1 MNIFQSSFLILGKG
15 TTFRHCSEFFKKNDV
30 TYSSLVT
37 EDILEIKENIIIL
50 KHGEINLKNIDY
62 IVISPGIPSSN
73 PIVRRLF
80 TIKSKIITDIEIL
93 QKLSSSKFICVT
105 GTNGKTSTVNLL
117 ADILN
122 DNDISAIA
130 CGNNG
135 VSVFDSLEK
144 SYEYVILEISSY
156 QLEYINKLKS
166 FISIV
171 LNISMDHIDRHK
183 SLTNYINLKLRIFN
197 NSKFQIINSK
207 LKKYY
212 HCQTF
217 EIKKNKFLIDNTALD
232 NLFINEDNMIVFE
245 DEKYAITGRHEALNL
260 CACIP
265 ILKKLNFSITKIIES
280 FSRRNFLQHRVEEI
294 CTYKGVKFINDSKS
308 TNADSTLN
316 ALNSVKENIIL
327 IMGGDDKKISYES
340 LIDIINEKVK
350 SLVIIGEN
358 KTLINDLDV
367 KVKKSYIENLE
378 DAIYYILSDVV
389 SGDTV
394 LMSPGTSSFYH
405 YSDYMER
412 GEHFKSLVKKHAN
425 Q

>member
-1 MNIFQSSFLILGKG
+1 MNINQSTFLVLGEG
-15 TTFRHCSEFFKKNDV
+15 TTFKHCRDYFKKNNI

-37 EDILEIKENIIIL
+37 EDITETKDNIIIT
-50 KHGEINLKNIDY
+50 KHGEINLNNIDY
-62 IVISPGIPSSN
+62 VVISPGIPFSH
-73 PIVRRLF
+73 PIVSHLHA
-80 TIKSKIITDIEIL
+80 IKSKIITDIEIL
-93 QKLSSSKFICVT
+93 QKLSISKFICIT

-144 SYEYVILEISSY
+144 PYEYVILEISSY
-156 QLEYINKLKS
+156 QLEYINRLKS
-166 FISIV
+166 FISVI
-171 LNISMDHIDRHK
+171 LNVSMDHIDRHK
-183 SLTNYINLKLRIFN
+183 SFANYINTKLRIFN
-197 NSKFQIINSK
+197 NSEHQIIHNQ
-207 LKKYY
+207 LKEHYY
-212 HCQTF
+212 CQTF
-217 EIKKNKFLIDNTALD
+217 EIKNNKFFIDEIGLE
-232 NLFINEDNMIVFE
+232 NLFINEDNMIVYG
-245 DEKYAITGRHEALNL
+245 DKKYTISGKHEALNL

-265 ILKKLNFSITKIIES
+265 ILRKLELPITNIIKS
-280 FSRRNFLQHRVEEI
+280 FSKRNILQHRFEEFF
-294 CTYKGVKFINDSKS
+294 TYNGIKFINDSKS
-308 TNADSTLN
+308 TNADSILN
-316 ALNSVKENIIL
+316 ALNSLKSNIIL

-340 LIDIINEKVK
+340 LTNIINQKVK

-358 KTLINDLDV
+358 RSLINELDV
-367 KVKKSYIENLE
+367 KVKKTYIENLE
-378 DAIYYILSDVV
+378 DAICYILSDVV

-412 GEHFKSLVKKHAN
+412 GEHFKSLIKKYAY

>member
-1 MNIFQSSFLILGKG
+1 MF
-15 TTFRHCSEFFKKNDV
+15 
-30 TYSSLVT
+30 
-37 EDILEIKENIIIL
+37 
-50 KHGEINLKNIDY
+50 
-62 IVISPGIPSSN
+62 
-73 PIVRRLF
+73 
-80 TIKSKIITDIEIL
+80 
-93 QKLSSSKFICVT
+93 T

-217 EIKKNKFLIDNTALD
+217 EIKK
-232 NLFINEDNMIVFE
+232 INF
-245 DEKYAITGRHEALNL
+245 
-260 CACIP
+260 
-265 ILKKLNFSITKIIES
+265 
-280 FSRRNFLQHRVEEI
+280 
-294 CTYKGVKFINDSKS
+294 
-308 TNADSTLN
+308 
-316 ALNSVKENIIL
+316 
-327 IMGGDDKKISYES
+327 
-340 LIDIINEKVK
+340 
-350 SLVIIGEN
+350 
-358 KTLINDLDV
+358 
-367 KVKKSYIENLE
+367 
-378 DAIYYILSDVV
+378 
-389 SGDTV
+389 
-394 LMSPGTSSFYH
+394 
-405 YSDYMER
+405 
-412 GEHFKSLVKKHAN
+412 
-425 Q
+425 

>member
-1 MNIFQSSFLILGKG
+1 MNINQSSFLILGEG
-15 TTFRHCSEFFKKNDV
+15 TTFRHCSDFFKKNSI

-37 EDILEIKENIIIL
+37 EDILDIKDNIIIS
-50 KHGEINLKNIDY
+50 KHGEINLENIDY
-62 IVISPGIPSSN
+62 IVISPGIAPSN
-73 PIVRRLF
+73 LIVRRLN

-93 QKLSSSKFICVT
+93 QNLSTSKFICIT

-135 VSVFDSLEK
+135 ISVFDSLEK

-156 QLEYINKLKS
+156 QLEYIKKLKS

-197 NSKFQIINSK
+197 NSKHQIINSK

-212 HCQTF
+212 NCQTF
-217 EIKKNKFLIDNTALD
+217 GIKKNKFFIDNTSID
-232 NLFINEDNMIVFE
+232 SLFINKDNTIVFK
-245 DEKYAITGRHEALNL
+245 DRKYNTSGKHEALNL
-260 CACIP
+260 CACIS
-265 ILKKLNFSITKIIES
+265 ILRKLKLSTTKIIES
-280 FSRRNFLQHRVEEI
+280 FSKRNILQHRVEEI

-316 ALNSVKENIIL
+316 ALNSIKENIIL

-340 LIDIINEKVK
+340 LIDIINQKVK
-350 SLVIIGEN
+350 SLVIIGVN
-358 KTLINDLDV
+358 KTLIDDLDV
-367 KVKKSYIENLE
+367 EVKKSYIENLE
-378 DAIYYILSDVV
+378 DAISYILSNVV

-394 LMSPGTSSFYH
+394 LLSPGTSSFYT
-405 YSDYMER
+405 YSDYTER
-412 GEHFKSLVKKHAN
+412 GEHFKSLVKKHVN

>member
-1 MNIFQSSFLILGKG
+1 MNIYQSSFLILGKG
-15 TTFRHCSEFFKKNDV
+15 TTFRHCSDFFKKNSI

-37 EDILEIKENIIIL
+37 DDILEIKENIIIS
-50 KHGEINLKNIDY
+50 KHGEINLENIDY
-62 IVISPGIPSSN
+62 IVISPGIPPSN
-73 PIVRRLF
+73 LIVRRLN

-93 QKLSSSKFICVT
+93 QNLSTSKFICIT

-135 VSVFDSLEK
+135 ISVFDSLEK

-156 QLEYINKLKS
+156 QLEYIKKLKS

-197 NSKFQIINSK
+197 NSKHQIINSK

-212 HCQTF
+212 YCQTF
-217 EIKKNKFLIDNTALD
+217 GIKKNKFFIDKTSIN
-232 NLFINEDNMIVFE
+232 NLFINKDNMIVFK
-245 DEKYAITGRHEALNL
+245 DRKYNIFGRHEALNL

-265 ILKKLNFSITKIIES
+265 ILRKLKFSTTKIIES
-280 FSRRNFLQHRVEEI
+280 FSKRNILQHRVEEF

-340 LIDIINEKVK
+340 LIDTINQKVK

-358 KTLINDLDV
+358 KTLIDDLDV
-367 KVKKSYIENLE
+367 EVKKFYIENLE
-378 DAIYYILSDVV
+378 DAISYILSNVV

-394 LMSPGTSSFYH
+394 LLSPGTSSFYD
-405 YSDYMER
+405 YSDYTER
-412 GEHFKSLVKKHAN
+412 GDHFKTLVKKHVN